1 VIASGCLLLLEP
13 ALLPEQP
20 VGRQDGH
27 PLGILLREPADVIER
42 RQFFRRQREV
52 DGLQV
57 VLELVTILSQYPEA
71 SR

>member
-1 VIASGCLLLLEP
+1 VIASACLLLLEP
-13 ALLPEQP
+13 ALLPGQP
-20 VGRQDGH
+20 VGRQDGQA
-27 PLGILLREPADVIER
+27 LGILLREPADVIER
-42 RQFFRRQREV
+42 RPFFRRQRDV